1 MIIKFEWESQ
11 VKVSADNG
19 TQGGCTGDALQAFH
33 SVALSTRAQAQQQNS
48 HTITLGDRY
57 AGNS

>member
-1 MIIKFEWESQ
+1 MKG
-11 VKVSADNG
+11 SADNG